1 MLNRHRFDVIVVGA
15 GHAGVEAA
23 AAAARIGARVA
34 LVTGNLDTIAKMSC
48 NPAIG
53 GVAKGQVVREIDAL
67 GGVMGRAADATGI
80 HFRVLGRGK
89 GPAMWSPRAQCDK
102 PAYAIWVKEYIET
115 LTNVFPVQG
124 DVLDLL
130 HGNKDNQQQVT
141 GVQLRDGRQL
151 TAPATVVT
159 TGTFLRGLLHQGE
172 AQVAGGRMGDGPGLG
187 LTESFTRL
195 GLRLGRMKTG
205 TPMRIHGDSV
215 DWSLCEQQPGDDKP
229 IPFAYESHAQP
240 VANKIHCWICHTT
253 PESHQ
258 HILNNLDRA
267 PMYNGQIDSVGPRY
281 CPSIEDKVVRFSE
294 RDRHQLF
301 LEPEGVHTKEIYVN
315 GLSTSL
321 PIDVQDQMLGAIP
334 ALKDAH
340 VLRYGYAVEYD
351 VVDPSQLDHRLSV
364 PSVPGL
370 YLAGQINGTSGYEE
384 AGMQGLLAGANAA
397 LELDKKD
404 PLVLSRA
411 DAYGGVMVDD
421 LVAGGLDEPY
431 RLFTSRAEHRLSLR
445 ADTADRRLA
454 PLAARCGLI
463 DDVRTQHVADKAAA
477 IEAIVSNIPDTIQRR
492 IAGEGLSLEAS
503 VELCPDL
510 GSAPSVVKEGAWIE
524 IRYAAYLEREQH
536 RIDRLKTM
544 RDVPLPS
551 QMDWTKVPGLSNE
564 GRGRMAKGAPR
575 SLGEAESLPGVT
587 PGDVETLW
595 AWLESNRQH
604 K

>member
-1 MLNRHRFDVIVVGA
+1 MSARHRFDCIVVGA

-102 PAYAIWVKEYIET
+102 PAYAMWVKEYIEQ
-115 LTNVFPVQG
+115 LDNIFPVQG

-130 HGNKDNQQQVT
+130 NGDADNPQKVT

-151 TAPATVVT
+151 TAPAIIVT

-187 LTESFTRL
+187 LSESFRRL
-195 GLRLGRMKTG
+195 GLRLTRMKTG

-215 DWSLCEQQPGDDKP
+215 DWSLCEQQPGDDEP
-229 IPFAYESHAQP
+229 IPFAFESHAQP
-240 VANKIHCWICHTT
+240 VANHIHCWICHTT
-253 PESHQ
+253 PEAHK
-258 HILNNLDRA
+258 HILDNLDRA

-281 CPSIEDKVVRFSE
+281 CPSIEDKVVRFSQ

-301 LEPEGVHTKEIYVN
+301 LEPEGVHTREIYVN

-321 PIDVQDQMLGAIP
+321 PIDVQDNMLSAIP

-351 VVDPSQLDHRLSV
+351 VVDPSQLDHRLGL
-364 PSVPGL
+364 PAVPGL

-384 AGMQGLLAGANAA
+384 AGMQPAG
-397 LELDKKD
+397 
-404 PLVLSRA
+404 
-411 DAYGGVMVDD
+411 
-421 LVAGGLDEPY
+421 
-431 RLFTSRAEHRLSLR
+431 
-445 ADTADRRLA
+445 RR
-454 PLAARCGLI
+454 
-463 DDVRTQHVADKAAA
+463 
-477 IEAIVSNIPDTIQRR
+477 ERR
-492 IAGEGLSLEAS
+492 
-503 VELCPDL
+503 
-510 GSAPSVVKEGAWIE
+510 
-524 IRYAAYLEREQH
+524 
-536 RIDRLKTM
+536 
-544 RDVPLPS
+544 
-551 QMDWTKVPGLSNE
+551 
-564 GRGRMAKGAPR
+564 PR
-575 SLGEAESLPGVT
+575 
-587 PGDVETLW
+587 
-595 AWLESNRQH
+595 N
-604 K
+604 

>member
-1 MLNRHRFDVIVVGA
+1 MYRSGA

-102 PAYAIWVKEYIET
+102 PAYATWVKEYIET
-115 LTNVFPVQG
+115 LPNIFPVQG

-130 HGNKDNQQQVT
+130 QGDPDNSQRVT

-187 LTESFTRL
+187 LTESFKRL

-215 DWSLCEQQPGDDKP
+215 DWSICEQQPGDEAP
-229 IPFAYESHAQP
+229 IPFAFESHAQP
-240 VANKIHCWICHTT
+240 VANHIHCWICHTT
-253 PESHQ
+253 PEAHQ
-258 HILNNLDRA
+258 HILDNLDRA

-281 CPSIEDKVVRFSE
+281 CPSIEDKVVRFSNRE
-294 RDRHQLF
+294 RHQLF
-301 LEPEGVHTKEIYVN
+301 LEPEGVRTKEIYVN

-321 PIDVQDQMLGAIP
+321 PIDVQDKMLAAIP

-351 VVDPSQLDHRLSV
+351 VVDPSQLDHRLGFPRYRGCTLPAKSMA
-364 PSVPGL
+364 PR
-370 YLAGQINGTSGYEE
+370 AT
-384 AGMQGLLAGANAA
+384 
-397 LELDKKD
+397 KKQAC
-404 PLVLSRA
+404 RA
-411 DAYGGVMVDD
+411 FWLG
-421 LVAGGLDEPY
+421 
-431 RLFTSRAEHRLSLR
+431 
-445 ADTADRRLA
+445 
-454 PLAARCGLI
+454 
-463 DDVRTQHVADKAAA
+463 RTQPLNLISK
-477 IEAIVSNIPDTIQRR
+477 T
-492 IAGEGLSLEAS
+492 
-503 VELCPDL
+503 
-510 GSAPSVVKEGAWIE
+510 PS
-524 IRYAAYLEREQH
+524 Y
-536 RIDRLKTM
+536 
-544 RDVPLPS
+544 
-551 QMDWTKVPGLSNE
+551 
-564 GRGRMAKGAPR
+564 
-575 SLGEAESLPGVT
+575 
-587 PGDVETLW
+587 
-595 AWLESNRQH
+595 
-604 K
+604 